1 MLHFTDYIDIKWLQT
16 KRFFLNRLFP
26 YNHVPD
32 AVFEAVVGRPGKD
45 VVAAAQLLDVSQALE
60 LGRVD
65 DGDTQR
71 VELDMSVH
79 AVVEHLGARQ

>member
-1 MLHFTDYIDIKWLQT
+1 M
-16 KRFFLNRLFP
+16 
-26 YNHVPD
+26 
-32 AVFEAVVGRPGKD
+32 FEAVVGRPGKE
-45 VVAAAQLLDVSQALE
+45 VVATAQLRDMSQALE

-71 VELDMSVH
+71 VELDVSVH